1 MQPMS
6 VLLIC
11 NDKYEFFFF
20 PNRIGSASRIVP
32 ARRSG
37 SAGEVRLLY
46 IYNYSNCTFGQLPR
60 QNRICWG
67 SYPKV
72 QLLYIYICRNCTFG
86 QNRFCLQNRICRQNR
101 ICWQNRICR
110 NNRICQ
116 NNRICRG
123 SYPKVQL
130 LYTYG

>member
-37 SAGEVRLLY
+37 SAGEVQLLY

-86 QNRFCLQNRICRQNR
+86 QLPRQNRFCRQNRICRQNR
-101 ICWQNRICR
+101 FWRK
-110 NNRICQ
+110 
-116 NNRICRG
+116 NRICRG
-123 SYPKVQL
+123 RCPKVQL
-130 LYTYG
+130 IYTYI